1 MSTADTP
8 KRQVSPAL
16 LIGLGVV
23 AAIAVG
29 FLAVMLLSGGDDDLA
44 ADGSGPVAIASEP
57 ATVATEPAA
66 SEDPSEV
73 VDNDAVEQTFEVFDA
88 RDPFD
93 QLVAD
98 DTTGAGAAD
107 DTVGTTQPATSTT
120 PTDGATPVDGTQP
133 TGATP
138 PAPAGPGP
146 SQTTV
151 GATTILLDDVFT
163 QGGVETA
170 VVVVDDEGYEARE
183 GDTVAGKV
191 TVLDIAGSC
200 ATMRFE
206 DKRFILC
213 EGEQIQK

>member
-1 MSTADTP
+1 MSSPTP
-8 KRQVSPAL
+8 DQPQVGRPL
-16 LIGLGVV
+16 LIALAVV
-23 AAIAVG
+23 AAAAVAY
-29 FLAVMLLSGGDDDLA
+29 FAVVIVGSSDDDA
-44 ADGSGPVAIASEP
+44 AMPTADSSGVVNPSEGGAEVADTDADVDGPSE
-57 ATVATEPAA
+57 
-66 SEDPSEV
+66 SPSEV
-73 VDNDAVEQTFEVFDA
+73 AAVEPTFEVFDA
-88 RDPFD
+88 RDPFE

-98 DTTGAGAAD
+98 DTAGG
-107 DTVGTTQPATSTT
+107 DTVGTTQPASDTT
-120 PTDGATPVDGTQP
+120 PTDGTQPVDGSQP
-133 TGATP
+133 AGATP
-138 PAPAGPGP
+138 PGSDGGGP

-170 VVVVDDEGYEARE
+170 VVVVDNEGYEARE

>member
-1 MSTADTP
+1 MS
-8 KRQVSPAL
+8 SPTTDQPRVGRPL
-16 LIGLGVV
+16 LIALTVV
-23 AAIAVG
+23 AAAAAACFAVVILG
-29 FLAVMLLSGGDDDLA
+29 SSGDDA
-44 ADGSGPVAIASEP
+44 AAPTVGSSELVGPSEGGGVAEMDADVDDASE
-57 ATVATEPAA
+57 
-66 SEDPSEV
+66 SPSEV
-73 VDNDAVEQTFEVFDA
+73 AAVEPTFEVFDA

-98 DTTGAGAAD
+98 DTAGG

-138 PAPAGPGP
+138 PDPAGPGP

-163 QGGVETA
+163 QGGVDTA

>member
-1 MSTADTP
+1 VSSPTADRP
-8 KRQVSPAL
+8 QLGRPL
-16 LIGLGVV
+16 LIALAVV
-23 AAIAVG
+23 AAAAVG
-29 FLAVMLLSGGDDDLA
+29 YLAVVLLGSSADDAAAPTTGPSELTGPSEGGTEI
-44 ADGSGPVAIASEP
+44 ADSDADASER
-57 ATVATEPAA
+57 
-66 SEDPSEV
+66 PSEIA
-73 VDNDAVEQTFEVFDA
+73 AVEPTFEVFDA

-98 DTTGAGAAD
+98 DVAG
-107 DTVGTTQPATSTT
+107 DTAGTTQPVSDTT
-120 PTDGATPVDGTQP
+120 PTSDSQPVDGTQP
-133 TGATP
+133 TTSTP
-138 PAPAGPGP
+138 PGSTGGGP

-163 QGGVETA
+163 QGGVDTA